1 LIFVSGLWQNLG
13 ACGLTYLPIRI
24 TTRNLAEVEGTVL
37 GSTYNFVIDT
47 GAPEAILEPVILK
60 RTRSRYIFSPLRL
73 TLPYAGFRNSP
84 VKFAKV
90 RGLSLGNEA
99 IGDLPLGFAETGNHD
114 YGLLHEYGGL
124 IGASLLW
131 NRHAI
136 IDLGN
141 HALYLMV
148 DKK

>member
-1 LIFVSGLWQNLG
+1 
-13 ACGLTYLPIRI
+13 
-24 TTRNLAEVEGTVL
+24 
-37 GSTYNFVIDT
+37 
-47 GAPEAILEPVILK
+47 VILK
-60 RTRSRYIFSPLRL
+60 RTRSSYIYSPLRV
-73 TLPYAGFRNSP
+73 TLPYAGVRNYP

-90 RGLSLGNEA
+90 RGLSLGNQD

-124 IGASLLW
+124 IGSSFLW

-141 HALYLMV
+141 RALYLMA
-148 DKK
+148 DKKK